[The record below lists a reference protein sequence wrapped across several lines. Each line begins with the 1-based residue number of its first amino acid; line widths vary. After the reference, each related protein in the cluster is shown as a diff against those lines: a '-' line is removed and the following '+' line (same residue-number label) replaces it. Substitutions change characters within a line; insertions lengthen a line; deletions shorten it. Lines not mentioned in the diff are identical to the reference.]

1 MLIAPPPVT
10 HTLAYTYSQHREH
23 SRNSGLVWW
32 MREVR
37 QWTSVAFFLPGW
49 QAFTLLIP
57 MLSFL
62 MVLVLLRNVA
72 QVWLTGILDP
82 LVSHDRS
89 WMITWLKSGQLE
101 PETQLE
107 AFVITT
113 GLKKLSTC
121 YS

>member
-1 MLIAPPPVT
+1 
-10 HTLAYTYSQHREH
+10 
-23 SRNSGLVWW
+23 

-72 QVWLTGILDP
+72 QVWLTGILDT